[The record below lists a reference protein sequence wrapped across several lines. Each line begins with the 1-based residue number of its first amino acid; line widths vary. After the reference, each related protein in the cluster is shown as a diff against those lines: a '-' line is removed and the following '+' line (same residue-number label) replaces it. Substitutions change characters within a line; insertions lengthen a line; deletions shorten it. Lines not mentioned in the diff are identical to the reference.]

1 MPDPR
6 AKADTLDDGWDED
19 PLPSTAQK
27 RARAP
32 EDGAAK
38 KKSVNEQR
46 IERDIGQRNEDELKA
61 ELDRRQQGEEVRA
74 GSWAA
79 MLTAVLALVSTTVT
93 GVGLYEIFKHPGQDD
108 GMKLVAAGLAALTAA
123 ATGRRSKGDGK

>member
-19 PLPSTAQK
+19 PQPSTAQK
-27 RARAP
+27 RVRTP

-38 KKSVNEQR
+38 KRGNEHR
-46 IERDIGQRNEDELKA
+46 IELDIGQRNEDELKA
-61 ELDRRQQGEEVRA
+61 ELDRQQQREGGRA
-74 GSWAA
+74 ASWAA
-79 MLTAVLALVSTTVT
+79 MLTAVLTLASTTVT
-93 GVGLYEIFKHPGQDD
+93 GVGLYEILKNPGQDE

-123 ATGRRSKGDGK
+123 AAGRRSKDDGK